1 MIIYKVQLSSLGR
14 IIQLPD
20 SQKIYGAI
28 LHYLNDKG
36 DLSGI
41 EKILD
46 SKLYISNVF
55 PMEVL
60 PNIYI
65 WGEEYTSSIDDKMY
79 EFSNNDYKDYKSKKY
94 ITLGSKKIEVEE
106 TFRDMNNT
114 EEIVKG
120 SGGVFSQNIINYK
133 KEEDGKKEII
143 NDFEFYFR
151 CDSQDLSNTISTII
165 KEMKVLKLG
174 KRSTRGMNLY
184 EVIEIER
191 LDIQDSSECYLNLG
205 MLGMNNLEFIDME
218 KSKLKIYTSKRK
230 GYVEWKKELIVQYI
244 GEGSVICLKD
254 NDINNLKSNIQI
266 DGEEGRRLYTGGFLL
281 PLRKK
286 NRGKS

>member
-1 MIIYKVQLSSLGR
+1 MYKVQLSSLGR

-79 EFSNNDYKDYKSKKY
+79 EFSNKDYKDYKSKKY

-230 GYVEWKKELIVQYI
+230 GYVKWKKELIVQYI

-254 NDINNLKSNIQI
+254 NNINNLKSNIQI

-286 NRGKS
+286 NRGNS

>member
-1 MIIYKVQLSSLGR
+1 MYKVQLSSLGR

-79 EFSNNDYKDYKSKKY
+79 EFSNNDYKNYKSKKY

-286 NRGKS
+286 NRGNS

>member
-1 MIIYKVQLSSLGR
+1 MYKVQLSSLGR

-36 DLSGI
+36 DLSVI

-79 EFSNNDYKDYKSKKY
+79 EFSNKDYKDYKSKKY

-230 GYVEWKKELIVQYI
+230 GYVKWKKELIVQYI
-244 GEGSVICLKD
+244 GEGSVIWLKD
-254 NDINNLKSNIQI
+254 NNINNLKSNIQI

-286 NRGKS
+286 NRGNS

>member
-1 MIIYKVQLSSLGR
+1 MYKVQLSSLGR

-184 EVIEIER
+184 EIIEIER

-230 GYVEWKKELIVQYI
+230 GYVEWKKELIVQCI

-286 NRGKS
+286 NRGNS

>member
-1 MIIYKVQLSSLGR
+1 MYKVQLSSLGR

-36 DLSGI
+36 DLSVI

-79 EFSNNDYKDYKSKKY
+79 EFSNKDYKDYKSKKY

-286 NRGKS
+286 NRGNS

>member
-1 MIIYKVQLSSLGR
+1 MYKVQLSSLGR

-36 DLSGI
+36 DLSVI

-191 LDIQDSSECYLNLG
+191 LDIRDSSECYLNLG

-254 NDINNLKSNIQI
+254 NNINNLKSNIQI

-286 NRGKS
+286 NRGNS

>member
-1 MIIYKVQLSSLGR
+1 MYKVQLSSLGR

-36 DLSGI
+36 DLSVI

-79 EFSNNDYKDYKSKKY
+79 EFSNKDYKDYKSKKY

-230 GYVEWKKELIVQYI
+230 GYVKWKKELIVQYI

-254 NDINNLKSNIQI
+254 NNINNLKSNIQI

>member
-1 MIIYKVQLSSLGR
+1 MYKVQLSSLGR

-254 NDINNLKSNIQI
+254 NNIKNLKSNIQI

-286 NRGKS
+286 NRGNS

>member
-1 MIIYKVQLSSLGR
+1 MYKVQLSSLGR

-184 EVIEIER
+184 EIIEIER

-254 NDINNLKSNIQI
+254 NNINNLKSNIQI

-286 NRGKS
+286 NRGNS

>member
-1 MIIYKVQLSSLGR
+1 MYKVQLSSLGR

-79 EFSNNDYKDYKSKKY
+79 EFSNNDHKNYKSKKY

-254 NDINNLKSNIQI
+254 NNIKNLKSNIQI

-286 NRGKS
+286 NRGNS

>member
-1 MIIYKVQLSSLGR
+1 MYKVQLSSLGR

-184 EVIEIER
+184 EIIEIER

-254 NDINNLKSNIQI
+254 NNIKNLKSNIQI

-286 NRGKS
+286 NRGNS

>member
-1 MIIYKVQLSSLGR
+1 MYKVQLSSLGR

>member
-1 MIIYKVQLSSLGR
+1 MYKVQLSSLGR

-79 EFSNNDYKDYKSKKY
+79 EFSNNDYKNYKSKKY

-254 NDINNLKSNIQI
+254 NNIKNLKSNIQI

-286 NRGKS
+286 NRGNS

>member
-1 MIIYKVQLSSLGR
+1 MYKVQLSSLGR

-79 EFSNNDYKDYKSKKY
+79 EFSNNDYKNYKSKKY

-184 EVIEIER
+184 EIIEIER

-254 NDINNLKSNIQI
+254 NNIKNLKSNIQI

-286 NRGKS
+286 NRGNS

>member
-1 MIIYKVQLSSLGR
+1 MYKVQLSSLGR

-286 NRGKS
+286 NRGNS

>member
-1 MIIYKVQLSSLGR
+1 MYKVQLSSLGR

-184 EVIEIER
+184 VVIEIER

-286 NRGKS
+286 NRGNS

>member
-1 MIIYKVQLSSLGR
+1 MYKVQLSSLGR

-230 GYVEWKKELIVQYI
+230 GYVKWKKELIVQYI

-254 NDINNLKSNIQI
+254 NNINNLKSNIQI

-286 NRGKS
+286 NRGNS

>member
-1 MIIYKVQLSSLGR
+1 MYKVQLSSLGR

-65 WGEEYTSSIDDKMY
+65 WGEEYTSSIDEKMY

-254 NDINNLKSNIQI
+254 NNINNLKSNIQI

-286 NRGKS
+286 NRGNS

>member
-79 EFSNNDYKDYKSKKY
+79 EFSNNDYKNYKSKKY

-184 EVIEIER
+184 EIIEIER

-286 NRGKS
+286 NRGNS

>member
-1 MIIYKVQLSSLGR
+1 MYKVQLSSLGR

-28 LHYLNDKG
+28 LHYLNDKS
-36 DLSGI
+36 DLSVI

-79 EFSNNDYKDYKSKKY
+79 EFSNKDYKDYKSKKY

>member
-1 MIIYKVQLSSLGR
+1 MYKVQLSSLGR

-79 EFSNNDYKDYKSKKY
+79 EFSNNDYKNYKSKKY

-184 EVIEIER
+184 EIIEIER

-254 NDINNLKSNIQI
+254 NNINNLKSNIQI

-286 NRGKS
+286 NRGNS

>member
-1 MIIYKVQLSSLGR
+1 MYKVQLSSLGR

-184 EVIEIER
+184 EIIEIER

>member
-1 MIIYKVQLSSLGR
+1 MYKVQLSSLGR

-36 DLSGI
+36 DLSVI

-230 GYVEWKKELIVQYI
+230 GYVKWKKELIVQYI

-254 NDINNLKSNIQI
+254 NNINNLKSNIQI

-286 NRGKS
+286 NRGNS

>member
-79 EFSNNDYKDYKSKKY
+79 EFSNNDYKNYKSKKY

-184 EVIEIER
+184 EIIEIER

-254 NDINNLKSNIQI
+254 NNIKNLKSNIQI

-286 NRGKS
+286 NRGNS

>member
-1 MIIYKVQLSSLGR
+1 MYKVQLSSLGR

-184 EVIEIER
+184 EIIEIER

-286 NRGKS
+286 NRGNS

>member
-1 MIIYKVQLSSLGR
+1 MYKVQLSSLGR

-151 CDSQDLSNTISTII
+151 CDSQDLSNTINMII

>member
-184 EVIEIER
+184 EIIEIER

-286 NRGKS
+286 NRGNS

>member
-28 LHYLNDKG
+28 LHYLNGKG
-36 DLSGI
+36 DSSGI

-184 EVIEIER
+184 EIIEIER

-254 NDINNLKSNIQI
+254 NNIKNLKSNIQI

-286 NRGKS
+286 NRGNS

>member
-1 MIIYKVQLSSLGR
+1 MYKVQLSSLGR

-28 LHYLNDKG
+28 LHYLNDKS
-36 DLSGI
+36 DLSVI

-79 EFSNNDYKDYKSKKY
+79 EFSNKDYKDYKSKKY

-286 NRGKS
+286 NRGNS

>member
-1 MIIYKVQLSSLGR
+1 MYKVQLSSLGR

-254 NDINNLKSNIQI
+254 NNINNLKSNIQI

-286 NRGKS
+286 NRGNS

>member
-1 MIIYKVQLSSLGR
+1 MYKVQLSSLGR

-174 KRSTRGMNLY
+174 KRSTRGMKLY

-286 NRGKS
+286 NRGNS